1 MPPRRRSRVTNH
13 VRSLREA
20 QAEMT
25 QQQLADA
32 LGVSRQTVIAI
43 EQGRF
48 CPSLES
54 ALRIAQLFGEPV
66 EQVFE
71 LEAD

>member
-1 MPPRRRSRVTNH
+1 MPPRRRSRVSNH
-13 VRSLREA
+13 VRRLRESHGD
-20 QAEMT
+20 MT

>member
-1 MPPRRRSRVTNH
+1 MPRRRSRVSNR
-13 VRSLREA
+13 VRALREA
-20 QAEMT
+20 REEMT

-54 ALRIAQLFGEPV
+54 ALRIARLFGEPV
-66 EQVFE
+66 ESVFE

>member
-1 MPPRRRSRVTNH
+1 MAPRRKSNVRNH
-13 VRSLREA
+13 VRALREA
-20 QAEMT
+20 HEGMT
-25 QQQLADA
+25 QQHLADA

-43 EQGRF
+43 EQGKF

-54 ALRIAQLFGEPV
+54 ALRIARLFEERV
-66 EQVFE
+66 EAVFE

>member
-54 ALRIAQLFGEPV
+54 ALRIARLFGKPV

>member
-1 MPPRRRSRVTNH
+1 MPPRRRSRVRNH

-20 QAEMT
+20 RADMT

-54 ALRIAQLFGEPV
+54 ALRIARLFGQPV
-66 EQVFE
+66 EDVFE
-71 LEAD
+71 LEPD

>member
-13 VRSLREA
+13 VRALREA
-20 QAEMT
+20 RADMT

-54 ALRIAQLFGEPV
+54 ALRIARLFGESV
-66 EQVFE
+66 ERVFE
-71 LEAD
+71 LEPD

>member
-1 MPPRRRSRVTNH
+1 MPRRRSRVSNR
-13 VRSLREA
+13 VRALRESH
-20 QAEMT
+20 EDMT

-43 EQGRF
+43 EQGKF

-54 ALRIAQLFGEPV
+54 ALRIARLFGEPV
-66 EQVFE
+66 ESVFE
-71 LEAD
+71 LED

>member
-1 MPPRRRSRVTNH
+1 MPPRRRSHVRNH
-13 VRSLREA
+13 VRALRERH
-20 QAEMT
+20 EGMT

-43 EQGRF
+43 ERGKF

-54 ALRIAQLFGEPV
+54 ALRIARLFEAPV

>member
-1 MPPRRRSRVTNH
+1 MPPRRRSRVRNR
-13 VRSLREA
+13 VRTLREA
-20 QAEMT
+20 QPDMT
-25 QQQLADA
+25 QQRLADA

-54 ALRIAQLFGEPV
+54 ALRIARLFDEPV
-66 EQVFE
+66 EHVFE
-71 LEAD
+71 LEDD

>member
-1 MPPRRRSRVTNH
+1 
-13 VRSLREA
+13 
-20 QAEMT
+20 MT

-54 ALRIAQLFGEPV
+54 ALRIAQLFGESV